1 MVDFLQNTGSYV
13 YRGTKGLDLNIIGNI
28 PLSREKE
35 IKSIIHKTIG
45 NDNSYQK
52 IGDGDLQISI
62 PIFVA
67 SNDEWD
73 EIVDFF
79 TVGKPFIFVYRG
91 SFSEPLNIVGNLK
104 QQFYMDGVGE
114 MNLIFTTALS
124 KEDLPS
130 GHPINKLL
138 DTLPNKKSWLDKLK
152 KMGENIFDFT
162 SNVNEKVGGFT
173 NSVAQYAAALNN
185 IGNGVGGAS
194 SMITGPISSVKQ
206 SVGSVL
212 DGIGAA
218 ITGLGNAINAIKS
231 LPSEID
237 GMIDAFLAIGDQ
249 LAGIFTNGSK
259 SDQAKQAAEF
269 LGEVGEAFIAVATAQ
284 TEISPNVETEVVLD
298 NGEVVKEFRPE
309 LFIQSKEN
317 NKATSVLLLSS
328 ILLGIYRSIE
338 DVSRWNQNDL
348 ENIRNRSEAIY
359 NYISSQEIPSDL
371 QFEMDIARSGFFK
384 LFIVLKAN
392 ALKIV
397 EVRLNT
403 PKFLFDVIYEV
414 NGNYDY
420 YYDTKKLNNI
430 IGGIVETDTVRIIS
444 NA

>member
-1 MVDFLQNTGSYV
+1 MVDFLANTGSYV
-13 YRGTKGLDLNIIGNI
+13 YRGTKGLDLNIVGNI

-35 IKSIIHKTIG
+35 IKSIIHRTIG
-45 NDNSYQK
+45 SDNSYQK

-130 GHPINKLL
+130 GFPTAKLL
-138 DTLPNKKSWLDKLK
+138 DTLPNKKSWLDKLTSY
-152 KMGENIFDFT
+152 GENIYDFT
-162 SNVNEKVGGFT
+162 SNVNEAVGGFT
-173 NSVAQYAAALNN
+173 NSVAQYAAALEN
-185 IGNGVGGAS
+185 IGNGVGGMS
-194 SMITGPISSVKQ
+194 SIVTNPINSIRSSA
-206 SVGSVL
+206 GSVL
-212 DGIGAA
+212 NGIGAA
-218 ITGLGNAINAIKS
+218 VTGLQNAIAAIQS
-231 LPSEID
+231 VPDQLGGIID
-237 GMIDAFLAIGDQ
+237 NFLSIGDQ
-249 LAGIFTNGSK
+249 LASIFTSGSK
-259 SDQAKQAAEF
+259 SDQAKQCADF
-269 LGEVGEAFIAVATAQ
+269 LGEVGQSFISVAASQ
-284 TEISPNVETEVVLD
+284 QEISADVGVDVVSD
-298 NGEVVKEFRPE
+298 SGIVTKEFRPE
-309 LFIQSKEN
+309 FFLQKDNS
-317 NKATSVLLLSS
+317 KATSVLLLSS
-328 ILLGIYRSIE
+328 ILLAIYRSIE
-338 DVSRWNQNDL
+338 DVSRWNPTDL
-348 ENIRNRSEAIY
+348 ENLKIRSEAIY
-359 NYISSQEIPSDL
+359 NYISSQEISPDL

-403 PKFLFDVIYEV
+403 PRFLFDVIYEV

-430 IGGIVETDTVRIIS
+430 IGGIVETETVRIIS
-444 NA
+444 NG